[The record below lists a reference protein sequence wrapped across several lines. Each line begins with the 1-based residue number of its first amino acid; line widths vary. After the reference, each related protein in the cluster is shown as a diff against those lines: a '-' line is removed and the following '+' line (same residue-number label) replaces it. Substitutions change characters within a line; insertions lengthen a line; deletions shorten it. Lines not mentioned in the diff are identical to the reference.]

1 MDPSSLGKPRRQ
13 GPCRSYS
20 SAPLPFLFPRSSV
33 ESSMPHLAVRRGL
46 CCSFSPS
53 QCFTF
58 LNLGGTS
65 RSAPVFLYHRGSHS
79 VGRGA
84 LGIPHSSRG
93 PQGTCGFF
101 TWLTFALIVQKLSG
115 IQLPRPQC
123 RSRWWWLRYLHV
135 SHSEA
140 PYRVQQ
146 RTQCRC
152 EGLPS
157 PLKPDVKKI
166 WKVKTLSNFLRI
178 YFS

>member
-20 SAPLPFLFPRSSV
+20 SAPLPCLFPRSSV

-46 CCSFSPS
+46 CCLFSPS

-65 RSAPVFLYHRGSHS
+65 HSAPVFLYHRGSHS

-101 TWLTFALIVQKLSG
+101 TWLTFAPIVQKVSGYNCRGLSADQG
-115 IQLPRPQC
+115 GGGCVISTCPTQKPRTACSRERSAGARVC
-123 RSRWWWLRYLHV
+123 RRLLS
-135 SHSEA
+135 
-140 PYRVQQ
+140 QM
-146 RTQCRC
+146 
-152 EGLPS
+152 
-157 PLKPDVKKI
+157 LKRFGK
-166 WKVKTLSNFLRI
+166 
-178 YFS
+178 